1 MKKLLLSSIFTAL
14 CLISLT
20 AFSQTRPGTVSGKIV
35 NAKDKQPLEYVSVAV
50 KKLFGDSAVV
60 NAVASAQ
67 NGSFAINNVPTG
79 KYRLFV
85 ALVGYRTLNKDFELT
100 VANPGLN
107 FGDLGIEESG
117 IDLKTVEIKG
127 EIPPVVVKKDTLE
140 FNAAAFKVKEN
151 AVVEDVLKKIPGV
164 EVAKDGSITTQGETI
179 RRVRVDGKDFMGNDP
194 LMATRNLPAD
204 MIDKIQIIDDMSDQ
218 SKFTGVDDGNR
229 EKIINITT
237 RQDKK
242 NGFFGNSTLGYGQ
255 DADKDDRYEVN
266 INVNK
271 FNNDEQMSVIGQF
284 NNINKQNF
292 GGGGGGGMGGGRGM
306 GGGGNFGG
314 QTQGI
319 TTTNMG
325 GLNYANVYKNG
336 TQFNASY
343 NVNKTSL
350 FNLNSSVT
358 QNLLGSTITTNRNNT
373 ESTTERLNHR
383 FNMTLDTKIDSTLS
397 IRIQPNF
404 TYSKNNGNSLSE
416 YERIVLNTSTTGEQ
430 TYITNS
436 TSPSFS
442 NNLLLRKKFQRRGR
456 TLSLN
461 VNTNINSSDGD
472 NYNEILEGRVVGN
485 NVSLIFLNQLN
496 DQNSKVI
503 NNNARLVFTEPISKT
518 MNLELNYT
526 NGYSFD
532 NQDRQVYDYNPTTG
546 RYDILNSIYSNDFE
560 NTNFTNAAGFSFTKN
575 EKKYNWNIGLAVQNV
590 DQQRFNA
597 TTGDR
602 FKRSFVN
609 LTPTAQYRYNFSQSK
624 RLRINYNGRTA
635 QPSINQISPI
645 LDNTN
650 TTSIPVGN
658 PDLKQSFTNSL
669 NIIYNNFNFQNFR
682 SFFVGF
688 FGTQTF
694 NAFTLKSELISDQN
708 DPNYGKIRQTYS
720 NVDGNFSLRA
730 FGNISQPIIRGN
742 KLNLQ
747 IDLRGNFDKSTGFL
761 NGNQENVTHN
771 YSINNGYR
779 LVSNLDKLDLI
790 AGISGTLFRDTYSAN
805 SRNNTRYYTLSPMFD
820 ISYMLPGNV
829 RIQTDI
835 TYNKLTG
842 RGPGFDVDYTLMNAY
857 ISRQFFQNR
866 GTFKF
871 SVNDLLNQN
880 TGITRTG
887 TANTITDLNFNVL
900 KRYYMLSF
908 TYSLNRVAGKTV
920 GAPAPTPG
928 QGGMRMMMGH

>member
-1 MKKLLLSSIFTAL
+1 MKKLLRSSIFTVL
-14 CLISLT
+14 CLLSIT
-20 AFSQTRPGTVSGKIV
+20 AFAQTRPGTVSGRIV
-35 NAKDKQPLEYVSVAV
+35 NAKDKQPIEYVSVAV
-50 KKLFGDSAVV
+50 KKMFGDSAVV
-60 NAVASAQ
+60 NAVATNQA
-67 NGSFAINNVPTG
+67 GTFAINNVPAG

-85 ALVGYRTLNKDFELT
+85 AFVGFKTVNKDFELT
-100 VANPGLN
+100 AAEPGKN
-107 FGDLGIEESG
+107 FGDVSLEDTG
-117 IDLKTVEIKG
+117 IDLAAIEIKG

-164 EVAKDGSITTQGETI
+164 EVAKDGTITTQGETI

-218 SKFTGVDDGNR
+218 SKFSGVDDGNR

-242 NGFFGNSTLGYGQ
+242 NGYFGNSTLGYGQ
-255 DADKDDRYEVN
+255 DSDNDSRYDVN

-271 FNNDEQMSVIGQF
+271 FDKDEQISLIGQF
-284 NNINKQNF
+284 NNVNKQSF
-292 GGGGGGGMGGGRGM
+292 GGGGGMGRGM
-306 GGGGNFGG
+306 GGGNFGG

-325 GLNYANVYKNG
+325 GVNYTNVYKNG
-336 TQFNASY
+336 TEFNASY
-343 NVNKTSL
+343 NVSQTSL
-350 FNLNSSVT
+350 FNQTTTLT
-358 QNLLGSTITTNRNNT
+358 QNLLGNTTTTNRNDV
-373 ESTTERLNHR
+373 ESTTDRLMHR
-383 FNMTLDTKIDSTLS
+383 INLTLDTKLDSTIS
-397 IRIQPNF
+397 IRIRPSFN
-404 TYSKNNGNSLSE
+404 YSTNDGDSRSE
-416 YERIVLNTSTTGEQ
+416 YERIVLNTTTNGIQ
-430 TYITNS
+430 SYITNS
-436 TSPSFS
+436 NAPSFS
-442 NNLLLRKKFQRRGR
+442 NNLLIRKKFQRRGR
-456 TLSLN
+456 TMSLN
-461 VNTNINSSDGD
+461 VNTNINNSDGE
-472 NYNEILEGRVVGN
+472 NYNDIDESRI
-485 NVSLIFLNQLN
+485 VSGTPTLTVFNQLN
-496 DQNSKVI
+496 DQNSKNI
-503 NNNARLVFTEPISKT
+503 SNNARLVFTEPLSKT

-546 RYDILNSIYSNDFE
+546 KYDLLNSIYSNDFE
-560 NTNFTNAAGFSFTKN
+560 NTTFTNAVGFSFTKT
-575 EKKYNWNIGLAVQNV
+575 EKKYNWNIGLAVQHT
-590 DQQRFNA
+590 DQQRYDA
-597 TTGDR
+597 TRDDR
-602 FKRSFVN
+602 FKRNFVN

-650 TTSIPVGN
+650 TTTIPVGN
-658 PDLKQSFTNSL
+658 ADLKQSFTNTL

-682 SFFVGF
+682 SFFVGVF
-688 FGTQTF
+688 ANQVF
-694 NAFTLKSELISDQN
+694 NAFSVKSELISDQA
-708 DPNYGKIRQTYS
+708 DPNYGKIRQTYT
-720 NVDGNFSLRA
+720 NVDGNFNVSA
-730 FGNISQPIIRGN
+730 FGNVSQPIIRGN

-747 IDLRGNFDKSTGFL
+747 IDLRGSYGQNTGFI
-761 NGNQENVTHN
+761 NGGAENITKN
-771 YSINNGYR
+771 ISINNGYR

-790 AGISGTLFRDTYSAN
+790 AGISGTMFRDTYSAN
-805 SRNNTRYYTLSPMFD
+805 ANSNTRYYTLSPVFD
-820 ISYMLPGNV
+820 ISYMLPGNI

-857 ISRQFFQNR
+857 VSRQFFKNR

-887 TANTITDLNFNVL
+887 TANQIVDMNFNVL

-908 TYSLNRVAGKTV
+908 TYSLNRVG
-920 GAPAPTPG
+920 GQSMAPQGG
-928 QGGMRMMMGH
+928 QGRPGGMRMGM